1 MNKPCYDNS
10 AESADLLIII
20 AAALQRIVT
29 FTCCDSD
36 TELHAQQTGLLSIA
50 CHDVVTVSQ

>member
-1 MNKPCYDNS
+1 MNKPCYNNS

-29 FTCCDSD
+29 FTCDSD